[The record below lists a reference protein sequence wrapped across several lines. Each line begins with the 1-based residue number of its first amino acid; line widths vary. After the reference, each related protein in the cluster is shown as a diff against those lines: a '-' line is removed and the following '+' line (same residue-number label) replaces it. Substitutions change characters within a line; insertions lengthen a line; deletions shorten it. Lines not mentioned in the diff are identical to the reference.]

1 MFVGLCN
8 ICKVTTRS
16 VSEYVAHGRRHRNQA
31 NSQFRCCF
39 QGCRYIF
46 STFTALKVHITRK
59 HRNQRH
65 VEQSN
70 RFHSVN
76 VPLKCA
82 IAYCKKECSDLHAF
96 LSHLKSHMN
105 NGQTVECPYV
115 SCKRRYHKKATFCV
129 HLSRCHRNWCAKRVK
144 NAHKSFRFDAVI
156 SETANNYDVE
166 TGNANKPTTAEESLD
181 MEFGETE
188 HDNVIE
194 VESNSDQ
201 SIGEFLKSFALFL
214 LKLQGKQLV
223 PESTVQIIVEELR
236 NIHDIC
242 LESLKVRL
250 TAKLRAENIC
260 NDRIHSLLDD
270 LNLGNEWD
278 VALDS
283 KKGELRSKHSRKEYF
298 KSLNFVSPEAVP
310 LGRDISGKMHYCH
323 YVPIL
328 QTIKVLIDNDLIPIK
343 SDRRAN
349 NMQLPV
355 FTDITDG
362 KIFKENTLF
371 GSEEN
376 ALSVILFQ
384 DAFEVVNPL
393 GSAKKKHKILAV
405 YFTLGNIP
413 PQYRSQVES
422 LQLALLCRE
431 VDFKKYGQ
439 EKVFKRLLR
448 DLKLLE
454 ETGVQVKGG
463 QIRKGSLA
471 CILGDNLGSHTIGG
485 FVESFSSKH
494 YCRYCLLSSAEFQS
508 GEPYALGKCRSPTEY
523 DRCVEHLQQS
533 GEDSFEGIK
542 FNSLFNNLNYFHVCN
557 PGLPPCL
564 GHDLF
569 EGVVDYDLKLY
580 IDYWV
585 NQRHWFTYQDLNRK
599 LELFKFTGSDINNK
613 PAQINSN
620 KSRLGGNAVENWCLL
635 KLLPILV
642 GQQILD
648 KSDNVW
654 KQFLRLREIVQLVCA
669 PQISWD
675 EIVYL
680 KVLIEEYHEE
690 RKQIFPDVKL
700 RPKHHFLC
708 HYPELTV
715 KFGPLIRVWT
725 LRFESKHSYFK
736 RCARNCHNFVNVTH
750 TLSERHQ
757 QLQAY
762 NSAGSMFPEKN
773 FIEKGEQLNPEIF
786 SPEIRASLQSKELQV
801 DSATVSNKL
810 KVYGTQ
816 YSAGLF
822 VACKCTDSVLQFGCI
837 LLTLLCNNDAFLVVK
852 LHNATLLEE
861 LGVYLLQPSND
872 IDCLKVSELCDYY
885 PLSAYPVQG
894 RLLLPL
900 KHNCFHS

>member
-1 MFVGLCN
+1 
-8 ICKVTTRS
+8 
-16 VSEYVAHGRRHRNQA
+16 
-31 NSQFRCCF
+31 
-39 QGCRYIF
+39 
-46 STFTALKVHITRK
+46 
-59 HRNQRH
+59 
-65 VEQSN
+65 
-70 RFHSVN
+70 
-76 VPLKCA
+76 
-82 IAYCKKECSDLHAF
+82 
-96 LSHLKSHMN
+96 
-105 NGQTVECPYV
+105 
-115 SCKRRYHKKATFCV
+115 
-129 HLSRCHRNWCAKRVK
+129 
-144 NAHKSFRFDAVI
+144 
-156 SETANNYDVE
+156 
-166 TGNANKPTTAEESLD
+166 
-181 MEFGETE
+181 
-188 HDNVIE
+188 
-194 VESNSDQ
+194 
-201 SIGEFLKSFALFL
+201 
-214 LKLQGKQLV
+214 
-223 PESTVQIIVEELR
+223 
-236 NIHDIC
+236 
-242 LESLKVRL
+242 
-250 TAKLRAENIC
+250 
-260 NDRIHSLLDD
+260 
-270 LNLGNEWD
+270 
-278 VALDS
+278 
-283 KKGELRSKHSRKEYF
+283 
-298 KSLNFVSPEAVP
+298 
-310 LGRDISGKMHYCH
+310 MHYCH

-439 EKVFKRLLR
+439 EKL
-448 DLKLLE
+448 
-454 ETGVQVKGG
+454 
-463 QIRKGSLA
+463 
-471 CILGDNLGSHTIGG
+471 N
-485 FVESFSSKH
+485 
-494 YCRYCLLSSAEFQS
+494 FQS